1 MGIILNDSRI
11 MTTAPLS
18 FLTTTSSSP
27 KQKNKLN
34 QLWEEVGKKQRR
46 IERYQA
52 KLDDFYHDFK
62 ASTEKQE
69 RAVCRAAEKWIH
81 HLFTFVPRKTIK
93 GPQREALYDW
103 IQEELS
109 ILESNPFNPV
119 DSRVLREAFNQA
131 LLALPSNQAEDISI
145 TEGQIEAF
153 REEISMMLGYE
164 LDVSDDELMAMVKDP
179 QKFHDYLQS
188 VVAEEMEEEHVE
200 EDGIEWGGEDS
211 FSQADDENHFEPSH
225 YQASDALYSDKQIT
239 KLYRQLAKQLHPDK
253 ETDEKKKSE
262 KSALMQQLSQAKKD
276 KDVVALFILAQQ
288 HLPEHEM
295 VMDEGMLERLKMT
308 LTEKIEQLNMDY
320 QELRHGGDIKSILWQ
335 RFGGGN
341 KASRQKGLR
350 EYRAHL
356 QKESQDLLAQC
367 QEVKTVKQLQ
377 QRLKLRIEASRFNN
391 PFFQI
396 DPSELFS

>member
-1 MGIILNDSRI
+1 
-11 MTTAPLS
+11 
-18 FLTTTSSSP
+18 
-27 KQKNKLN
+27 
-34 QLWEEVGKKQRR
+34 
-46 IERYQA
+46 
-52 KLDDFYHDFK
+52 
-62 ASTEKQE
+62 
-69 RAVCRAAEKWIH
+69 
-81 HLFTFVPRKTIK
+81 
-93 GPQREALYDW
+93 
-103 IQEELS
+103 
-109 ILESNPFNPV
+109 
-119 DSRVLREAFNQA
+119 
-131 LLALPSNQAEDISI
+131 
-145 TEGQIEAF
+145 
-153 REEISMMLGYE
+153 
-164 LDVSDDELMAMVKDP
+164 
-179 QKFHDYLQS
+179 
-188 VVAEEMEEEHVE
+188 
-200 EDGIEWGGEDS
+200 
-211 FSQADDENHFEPSH
+211 

-356 QKESQDLLAQC
+356 QKESQDLLAQY